1 MITYRAAVWR
11 FLSGPNATAIF
22 AKGEGMPRHEELTAA
37 PKRVAIASLGAVG
50 LKLAQVFDAGF
61 EGYQLTAV
69 SANNRDAAAER
80 MNDFANAPQVL
91 PVDALEGCADLVI
104 ECAPAEIFSD
114 IAEPFLRAGKTVI
127 ALSAGAV
134 LRNEHLIEI
143 ARDHGGQIIIP
154 SGALLGLDAVAA
166 AAQGK
171 IESVT
176 MITRKPVRGLLGAP
190 HLETHGIDISNITE
204 PMKIFDGSPRDAA
217 VGFPANL
224 NVAVALSL
232 AGIGPD
238 ETRLQIWADPD
249 LTRNMHKIE
258 VVSDSANFSMEIE
271 NIPSENPKTGRI
283 TAQSVLA
290 LLHKMHS
297 PLQVGT

>member
-1 MITYRAAVWR
+1 MLGHENTAGSKPAV
-11 FLSGPNATAIF
+11 T
-22 AKGEGMPRHEELTAA
+22 
-37 PKRVAIASLGAVG
+37 RVAIASLGAVG
-50 LKLAQVFDAGF
+50 LKLAQVFDNGF
-61 EGYQLTAV
+61 DGYQLTAV
-69 SANNRDAAAER
+69 SARDRDAAAARVAGFKTPPE
-80 MNDFANAPQVL
+80 VL
-91 PVDALEGCADLVI
+91 PIAELEARADLVI
-104 ECAPAEIFSD
+104 ECAPAEFFTD
-114 IAEPFLRAGKTVI
+114 IAEPFLRAGKTVV

-134 LRNEHLIEI
+134 IRNEHLLEI
-143 ARDHGGQIIIP
+143 AADHGGRIMVP

-171 IESVT
+171 IDSVR

-190 HLETHGIDISNITE
+190 HLETHGIEINGITA
-204 PMKIFDGSPRDAA
+204 PMKIFDGSAREAA

-238 ETRLQIWADPD
+238 RTQLEIWADPA
-249 LTRNMHKIE
+249 LERNTHQIK
-258 VVSDSANFSMEIE
+258 VVSDSAHFGMEIE

-290 LLHKMHS
+290 LLRKMHS

>member
-1 MITYRAAVWR
+1 M
-11 FLSGPNATAIF
+11 LEH
-22 AKGEGMPRHEELTAA
+22 EGKASSKSSVT
-37 PKRVAIASLGAVG
+37 RVAIASLGAVG
-50 LKLAQVFDAGF
+50 LKLAQVLDAGF
-61 EGYQLTAV
+61 DGYRLTAV
-69 SANNRDAAAER
+69 SARNRDAAATR
-80 MNDFANAPQVL
+80 VAGFKNPPQVL
-91 PVDALEGCADLVI
+91 PIEDLEACADLVI
-104 ECAPAEIFSD
+104 ECAPAEFFAD
-114 IAEPFLRAGKTVI
+114 IAEPFLRAGKTVV

-134 LRNEHLIEI
+134 IRNENLLQI
-143 ARDHGGQIIIP
+143 AADHGGRIMVP

-166 AAQGK
+166 AAQGN
-171 IESVT
+171 IESVR

-190 HLETHGIDISNITE
+190 HLVTHGIDITGITA
-204 PMKIFDGSPRDAA
+204 PMKIFDGTAREAA

-238 ETRLQIWADPD
+238 HTQLEIWADPA
-249 LTRNMHKIE
+249 LQRNMHQIK
-258 VVSDSANFSMEIE
+258 VVSDSAHFSMEIE

-290 LLHKMHS
+290 LLCKLNS

>member
-1 MITYRAAVWR
+1 MLGHENKASSKTAV
-11 FLSGPNATAIF
+11 T
-22 AKGEGMPRHEELTAA
+22 
-37 PKRVAIASLGAVG
+37 RVAIASLGAVG
-50 LKLAQVFDAGF
+50 LKLAQVFDDGF
-61 EGYQLTAV
+61 DGYQLTAV
-69 SANNRDAAAER
+69 TARDRDAAAARVAGFKTPPAVVPIEE
-80 MNDFANAPQVL
+80 
-91 PVDALEGCADLVI
+91 LESRADLVI
-104 ECAPAEIFSD
+104 ECAPAEFFSD
-114 IAEPFLRAGKTVI
+114 IAEPFLRAGKTVV

-134 LRNEHLIEI
+134 IRNEHLLTI
-143 ARDHGGQIIIP
+143 AAENGGRIMVP

-171 IESVT
+171 IDSVR

-190 HLETHGIDISNITE
+190 HLETHGIEISGITA
-204 PMKIFDGSPRDAA
+204 PMKIFDGSAREAA

-238 ETRLQIWADPD
+238 RTQLEIWADPE
-249 LTRNMHKIE
+249 LERNTHQIK
-258 VVSDSANFSMEIE
+258 VVSDSAHFRMEIE

-290 LLHKMHS
+290 LLSKMNS

>member
-1 MITYRAAVWR
+1 METPVVNTSDKSAPIT
-11 FLSGPNATAIF
+11 
-22 AKGEGMPRHEELTAA
+22 
-37 PKRVAIASLGAVG
+37 RVAIASLGAVG
-50 LKLAQVFDAGF
+50 LKLAQVLDAGID
-61 EGYQLTAV
+61 GYRLTAV
-69 SANNRDAAAER
+69 SARDIDAAKAR
-80 MNDFANAPQVL
+80 LSGLRTPPAVL
-91 PVDALEGCADLVI
+91 PVSELEANADLVI

-134 LRNEHLIEI
+134 IRNEHLIKI
-143 ARDHGGQIIIP
+143 AADHGGRIMVP
-154 SGALLGLDAVAA
+154 SGALLGLDAVIA

-171 IESVT
+171 IESVR

-190 HLETHGIDISNITE
+190 HLETQGIDISGITE
-204 PMKIFDGSPRDAA
+204 PMKIFEGSAREAA

-232 AGIGPD
+232 AGVGPD
-238 ETRLQIWADPD
+238 ATILEIWADPA
-249 LTRNMHKIE
+249 LTRNMHEIR
-258 VVSDSANFSMEIE
+258 VVSDSAIFGMNIE

-283 TAQSVLA
+283 TALSVLA
-290 LLHKMHS
+290 LLKKMKS